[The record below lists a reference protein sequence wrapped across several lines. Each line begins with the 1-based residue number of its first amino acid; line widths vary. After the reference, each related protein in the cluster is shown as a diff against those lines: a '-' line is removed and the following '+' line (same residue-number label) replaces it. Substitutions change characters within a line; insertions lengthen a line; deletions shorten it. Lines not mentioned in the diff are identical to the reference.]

1 VSAPR
6 TLPVRF
12 AALAAGLVAGACG
25 VMAWATRGGGSAL
38 ELALV
43 GLGLAA
49 AGGLGGA
56 LLAARIVGSLQRLRS
71 GVEKLSHGDLSV
83 RVPPRSSD
91 EVGDLA
97 RAFNA
102 MGEALQRN
110 ERIQSAFG
118 RYVNDYVLG
127 QLLASGEDP
136 ELGGAERD
144 VTLLVADVRGF
155 TPLSEGMKAADVV
168 ALLNEVFQLASDR
181 ILARGGT
188 IDKFMGDSVMAYF
201 GAPLPQ
207 RDHALRAVAAAVDL
221 QRALAERQAG
231 LPADAPLCAV
241 RLGIGIHSGVVVVGN
256 IGAEQRAD
264 FTVVGDAVNVAH
276 RLEKQAAP
284 GEILASEAV
293 QRQVRGSFP
302 LRFAG
307 ERRLPGR
314 SEPVNAYLVEPDP
327 QR

>member
-1 VSAPR
+1 VSALR
-6 TLPVRF
+6 SLPVRF
-12 AALAAGLVAGACG
+12 AVLAAALVAGASAAMAWVTHGGGSGLELVLVGAGLVAAGA
-25 VMAWATRGGGSAL
+25 
-38 ELALV
+38 
-43 GLGLAA
+43 
-49 AGGLGGA
+49 LGGA
-56 LLAARIVGSLQRLRS
+56 VLAARIVGSVQRLRA
-71 GVEKLSHGDLSV
+71 GVERLSRGDLSV
-83 RVPPRSSD
+83 RVPPDSRD
-91 EVGDLA
+91 EVGELA
-97 RAFNA
+97 QAFNA

-110 ERIQSAFG
+110 ERIQTAFG

-127 QLLASGEDP
+127 QLLASGTEP
-136 ELGGAERD
+136 ELGGAERE

-221 QRALAERQAG
+221 QRALAERQRA
-231 LPADAPLCAV
+231 LPADAPLRSV
-241 RLGIGIHSGVVVVGN
+241 RLGIGLHCGVVIVGN

-293 QRQVRGSFP
+293 QRQVRGSFQM
-302 LRFAG
+302 RFAG

-314 SEPVNAYLVEPDP
+314 SEPVNAYAVEEA
-327 QR
+327 